1 MNSEIS
7 TLVASVAAMGG
18 AIAASLTFI
27 DKRVAAAVRPLQ
39 AEINDLKSRVQ
50 VLEDKA
56 HEAHNHVIA
65 ARDLTIKGGHD
76 QITEH
81 LDSALEA
88 LTSKWMNSSEK

>member
-7 TLVASVAAMGG
+7 TLVAAVAAMGG

-27 DKRVAAAVRPLQ
+27 DKRVAAAIKPLQ
-39 AEINDLKSRVQ
+39 VEINDLKGRVQ
-50 VLEDKA
+50 ILEDKA

-76 QITEH
+76 EITGH
-81 LDSALEA
+81 LDNALEA
-88 LTSKWMNSSEK
+88 LTSK

>member
-7 TLVASVAAMGG
+7 TLVAAVGAVGG
-18 AIAASLTFI
+18 AIVASLTFI
-27 DKRVAAAVRPLQ
+27 DKRVAAAVRPMQ
-39 AEINDLKSRVQ
+39 AEINDLKSRVTH
-50 VLEDKA
+50 LENRMT
-56 HEAHNHVIA
+56 EAHNHVIA

-88 LTSKWMNSSEK
+88 LTSK